1 MRPKQTR
8 SLAIVVA
15 VVSVLGSTRP
25 AAAQNFPPD
34 PLSVRMPDDAVGADV
49 AMVVSIAARLGI
61 PFGFEEA
68 GALSERVSMP
78 FRTAGPGG
86 SRPGKIVSVRPTPLD
101 VRGVTL
107 RQALDAVVAKD
118 RRYSW
123 GEVDGVVVVRP
134 VAAWRD
140 PAHPLHRR
148 VPAAGVQQDAGDD
161 QLLAALRHPS
171 LDFGGGTVFELL
183 NAAVRAHGHMQWSLR
198 SDVNT
203 IFLDRGRAVTAT
215 QPVLRVG
222 AGADLRSFP
231 VVPAAPP
238 EPRRP

>member
-15 VVSVLGSTRP
+15 VVSVLGSTGP

-49 AMVVSIAARLGI
+49 ALVVSVAARLGI

-78 FRTAGPGG
+78 FRTVGPHG

-101 VRGVTL
+101 LRGVTL
-107 RQALDAVVAKD
+107 RAALDAVVVKD

-123 GEVDGVVVVRP
+123 REVNGVVVVRP

-140 PAHPLHRR
+140 PAHPLLRR
-148 VPAAGVQQDAGDD
+148 ASDVRLEDAGGSDPFESVR
-161 QLLAALRHPS
+161 QVVGPEGTLL
-171 LDFGGGTVFELL
+171 DLL

-203 IFLDRGRAVTAT
+203 IFLDRGRAVTAA
-215 QPVLRVG
+215 QPVLSVG
-222 AGADLRSFP
+222 AGADSRTFP
-231 VVPAAPP
+231 LLATPPP
-238 EPRRP
+238 EPHRP

>member
-15 VVSVLGSTRP
+15 VVSILASTRP
-25 AAAQNFPPD
+25 APAQNVPPG

-49 AMVVSIAARLGI
+49 PLIVSIAARLGL

-78 FRTAGPGG
+78 FRTGGPGG

-101 VRGVTL
+101 LRGVTL

-123 GEVDGVVVVRP
+123 REVDGVVVVRP

-140 PAHPLHRR
+140 PAHPLART
-148 VPAAGVQQDAGDD
+148 VSEGVSLFD
-161 QLLAALRHPS
+161 QLNDIARLEGA
-171 LDFGGGTVFELL
+171 
-183 NAAVRAHGHMQWSLR
+183 QWSLR
-198 SDVNT
+198 SEVST
-203 IFLDRGRAVTAT
+203 VLLDRGRAVTIAEPT
-215 QPVLRVG
+215 LKVG
-222 AGADLRSFP
+222 GAAGSRGIPLWR
-231 VVPAAPP
+231 
-238 EPRRP
+238 